1 MILNKEWLEGPKSPK
16 LYQES
21 EEKEETIIVSSCVRT
36 YTSADRT
43 RNKII
48 TGPTRGR
55 NIANRF
61 HSGFAVTTD
70 SYNDLEKIFHRVK
83 SVKSGKSGTFG
94 SYREN
99 CSCKSPKFPSSRYD
113 DFKLPVKVPII
124 FAVKHPGL
132 IYDKSV
138 TTKRK
143 EAYRK
148 FSNFSN

>member
-1 MILNKEWLEGPKSPK
+1 MTFDKEWFAGPKSPK
-16 LYQES
+16 QFQES

-43 RNKII
+43 RNKKIS
-48 TGPTRGR
+48 GPKRG
-55 NIANRF
+55 IDTKTDPYNR
-61 HSGFAVTTD
+61 GLYDDV
-70 SYNDLEKIFHRVK
+70 EKIFHRLVSK
-83 SVKSGKSGTFG
+83 
-94 SYREN
+94 RDRPQEN
-99 CSCKSPKFPSSRYD
+99 CSCKSKKFSGAKYD

-124 FAVKHPGL
+124 YAVKHPGL

-148 FSNFSN
+148 IRDY